1 MRRIVHYYPGAMGNS
16 GVTFALWSWA
26 RAQAAAGYDVC
37 VMHAPAD
44 NTGADIAFVSKD
56 RCDRLTTLAIPH
68 RGGRRMTLRPAA
80 LDRHLG
86 SNDLLV
92 LHEGWVTNN
101 IVAAAHARRASVPYI
116 VMPHGVYDP
125 AWMNYL
131 KPPRWLRDRLERRVL
146 EGAAAVHVFFDS
158 EIADVRRLAPRAN
171 FITVPTGFDVPAAQ
185 WHGGGGYLGWV
196 GRIDPVHKGLD
207 VLIGAIA
214 RMKASDRP
222 LLRIRGYD
230 YKGGV
235 AALQHQIAEQD
246 LEKWVRLEGTIA
258 GDEKTRFMQDADG
271 YIHPSR
277 WECHSIALLENL
289 SMGVPCLV
297 SSAIHIADTL
307 HRAGAALLSPPHED
321 GFAAALPQLAANQPH
336 VGSRGRA
343 LVAESFAWK
352 TIVPQFQSAL
362 GAIGLQ

>member
-26 RAQAAAGYDVC
+26 RAQATAGYEVC
-37 VMHAPAD
+37 VMHAPSD
-44 NTGADIAFVSKD
+44 HTGADVPFVSKH
-56 RCDRLTTLAIPH
+56 RSDRLATLAVPH
-68 RGGRRMTLRPAA
+68 RGRHRMTLRPAA

-86 SNDLLV
+86 RNDLLV

-101 IVAAAHARRASVPYI
+101 IIAAEHARRARVPYI
-116 VMPHGVYDP
+116 VMPHGVYEP
-125 AWMNYL
+125 AWMKYL

-146 EGAAAVHVFFDS
+146 ELAAAVHMFFDY

-171 FITVPTGFDVPAAQ
+171 FITVPTGFDLPTAQ

-214 RMKASDRP
+214 RMTRADRP

-235 AALQHQIAEQD
+235 AALQHQITTHNLAQ
-246 LEKWVRLEGTIA
+246 WVRLEGAIA
-258 GDEKTRFMQDADG
+258 GAEKTQFMQNADG

-297 SSAIHIADTL
+297 SDAIHIAATL
-307 HRAGAALLSPPHED
+307 ERAGAALLSPPHED
-321 GFAAALPQLAANQPH
+321 GLAAALPRLAANRPN

-343 LVAESFAWK
+343 LIAESFGWN
-352 TIVPQFQSAL
+352 TIVPRFQTAL
-362 GAIGLQ
+362 ATMGLQ